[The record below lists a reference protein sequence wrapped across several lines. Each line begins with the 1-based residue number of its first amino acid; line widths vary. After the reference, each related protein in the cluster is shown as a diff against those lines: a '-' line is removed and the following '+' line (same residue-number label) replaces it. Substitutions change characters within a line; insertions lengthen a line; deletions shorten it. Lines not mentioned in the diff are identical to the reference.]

1 MIIKSKDLLLF
12 NPDALKVE
20 YFSGLKYSHYIVA
33 YKNNKK
39 FIIQGYDNEEQAR
52 KQLNILNEVLR
63 KRETVVEI

>member
-20 YFSGLKYSHYIVA
+20 YLSGLKYSHYIVA

-52 KQLNILNEVLR
+52 EQLNILNEVVQR
-63 KRETVVEI
+63 GETTLEI

>member
-20 YFSGLKYSHYIVA
+20 YLSGLKYSHYIVA

-63 KRETVVEI
+63 KREAVVEI

>member
-20 YFSGLKYSHYIVA
+20 YLSGLKHSHYIIA

-39 FIIQGYDNEEQAR
+39 FIIQGYDSGEQAR
-52 KQLNILNEVLR
+52 EQLNILNEAVER
-63 KRETVVEI
+63 GETALEI

>member
-20 YFSGLKYSHYIVA
+20 YLPGLKHSHYIIA
-33 YKNNKK
+33 YKNNRK
-39 FIIQGYDNEEQAR
+39 FIIQGYDNGEQAR
-52 KQLNILNEVLR
+52 EQLNILNEVLR

>member
-12 NPDALKVE
+12 HPDVLKVE
-20 YFSGLKYSHYIVA
+20 YLSGLKYSHYIIA

-52 KQLNILNEVLR
+52 EQLNILNEVLR